1 MPPPSAAPTLEALAV
16 KLAKEGP
23 HKTLPTPRLV
33 QILHNGVYI
42 VRTTGAAF
50 VWEVPYY
57 PQLYVPASALT
68 SEGLQ
73 VSVRDEIKSDDGKVV
88 AHRLTLKVGSK
99 STDECIRFA
108 DDLTGSGKSL
118 AGLVKITF
126 NAVDQWFEEATP
138 IYIHPRDPFKRIDI
152 LQSTR
157 PVKIS
162 VQGVTVAETTSSM
175 HLYETGLPCRFYFP
189 LTDVKPGTLVRSDL
203 KTGCPYKGEAEY
215 YSVDLGE
222 GRVAKDV
229 VWYYT
234 RPTLECAK
242 IEGLVCFY
250 NEKVDIELDGK
261 KLEKPVS
268 PFS

>member
-1 MPPPSAAPTLEALAV
+1 MPPPSAAPTLEALAI
-16 KLAKEGP
+16 KLAAEGP
-23 HKTLPTPRLV
+23 HKILPTPRLV

-57 PQLYVPASALT
+57 PQLYFPAAALKA
-68 SEGLQ
+68 EGLQ
-73 VSVRDEIKSDDGKVV
+73 VSAGDEIKSKHGKVI
-88 AHRLTLKVGSK
+88 AHRLTLKVGDK
-99 STDECIRFA
+99 STDDCIRWV
-108 DDLTGSGKSL
+108 DDLSGLGKAL

-138 IYIHPRDPFKRIDI
+138 IYIHPKDPFKRIDI

-157 PVKIS
+157 PMKIS
-162 VQGVTVAETTSSM
+162 IHGVTVAETSSSM
-175 HLYETGLPCRFYFP
+175 HLYETGLPCRYYFP
-189 LTDVKPGTLVRSDL
+189 LTNVKAGVLVKSDL

-250 NEKVDIELDGK
+250 NEKVDIKLDGK